1 METPI
6 ICNPSIEERL
16 MQNMFSALDKAMNK
30 TIETKPVPEKLAK
43 AVGVREFDEVRHE

>member
-30 TIETKPVPEKLAK
+30 TIETKPVPEK
-43 AVGVREFDEVRHE
+43 AVGVREFEEVRHD